1 MNRPDNENNPAQK
14 APDVKA
20 LLEEVDRRVAAKK
33 AQGFYTESELRK
45 VEEAA
50 LTYSAT
56 KEDGYE
62 AELNLRLDSMR
73 ELWNPKEWGVTTHR
87 EGPAGNLILKA
98 KKLVHKASG
107 FFLSI
112 WFARQIAFNDQI
124 VKLLINLLPR
134 HYDLRNRMNHN
145 ERRLDNLEDLGRDL
159 AGAISDQAR
168 ATGDRLDSVDR
179 LNRELAAR
187 LEALER
193 QAGRGQARTEELLAR
208 LQTIVEQQAEAGA
221 VSGEVVRQVS
231 AEREKSRGGA
241 YLDFEDLHRGSRD
254 DIKQRQ
260 EVYLPIFEQGVAGD
274 APLLDIG
281 CGRGEFLEL
290 CEENGLAA
298 MGVDINPEMA
308 AYCNER
314 GLKVEASDALEYL
327 RKLPDGSLGGILA
340 AQVIEHL
347 TPGQLTELVSLAAA
361 KLKPGA
367 AFAAETV
374 NPQCLTTFSG
384 AFYLDITHQKPIH
397 PEAARFL
404 WRWAGL
410 KENEILYLSPYPPD
424 HRLETYP
431 AQEGDK
437 SLAANYNRNMDRLN
451 QLLYSHQDYAVVG
464 RK

>member
-1 MNRPDNENNPAQK
+1 MNQPEKANGQ
-14 APDVKA
+14 APDIKA
-20 LLEEVDRRVAAKK
+20 LLEEVDRRVAGKK
-33 AQGFYTESELRK
+33 AEGFYSESELRK

-50 LTYSAT
+50 LTYSAPV
-56 KEDGYE
+56 EDGYE

-73 ELWNPKEWGVTTHR
+73 ELWNPKEWGVSTHR
-87 EGPAGNLILKA
+87 EGALGNLILKA
-98 KKLVHKASG
+98 KKLTHKASG

-112 WFARQIAFNDQI
+112 WFARQLAFNDQM

-134 HYDLRNRMNHN
+134 HFDLRNRMNHN
-145 ERRLDNLEDLGRDL
+145 ERRLDNIEDLGRNL
-159 AGAISDQAR
+159 TGAVTDHAKSTR
-168 ATGDRLDSVDR
+168 DRLEAIDR
-179 LNRELAAR
+179 FDRELAAR

-193 QAGRGQARTEELLAR
+193 RAGSGQARTEELLAR
-208 LQTIVEQQAEAGA
+208 LQAIVEQQAESGA
-221 VSGEVVRQVS
+221 VSGEVVRRVS

-241 YLDFEDLHRGSRD
+241 YLDFEDLHRGSREE
-254 DIKQRQ
+254 IKKRQ
-260 EVYLPIFEQGVAGD
+260 EVYLPIFQQGAAED

-290 CEENGLAA
+290 CKENGINA
-298 MGVDINPEMA
+298 MGVDLNPEMA

-314 GLKVEASDALEYL
+314 GLKVEAADAMDYL
-327 RKLPDGSLGGILA
+327 RGLADESLGGILA
-340 AQVIEHL
+340 SQVIEHL

-424 HRLETYP
+424 HRLETF
-431 AQEGDK
+431 AGRSEDQA
-437 SLAANYNRNMDRLN
+437 LADNYNRNMDRLN